1 MIHRL
6 TLSDVLAEHAR
17 SRPRVTAVV
26 DGEVRLTY
34 PELDERVTRLADAL
48 AARGVTAGDRVLWLG
63 RNGHPVLELLLASSR
78 LGAIFCPA
86 NWRQSADE
94 LSFVVDD
101 LTPKV
106 VVWEQSEAAAPLSDD
121 GWILAGDGYEAF
133 LSSGSPAARREGAA
147 DALPGDPTGAR
158 PEAPGGPLTDG
169 AAHPVLDGAAHPAE
183 PGGPLLGGAVRQ
195 VLDGAARP
203 AEPGDDTLPVLALY
217 TAAFDGRP
225 NAALL
230 SSAAL
235 VAHSTALLVVRQME
249 DGFTFLNNGPLFHVG
264 TMMFCLATL
273 QIGGTNVFTPAFD
286 AEEVCRLIDAEK
298 VTQAFLFGQ
307 MIDAVTD
314 ANKDGKYDLTSLRFV
329 SHSAEW
335 DAMTTVDDSPWCRSK
350 MGGYGQTEV
359 GGMLTFLG
367 LAPGAAGF
375 AGRPSPLVQ
384 VRLLSSDGSEVPPGE
399 VGEICARGKSL
410 FSGYFNRPE
419 LNAEKTRGGWH
430 HTGDLGRREP
440 DGTITFIGP
449 RLRMIKSGNEN
460 IYPAEVER
468 ALKTH
473 PAIADAAVIG
483 VPDDRWHQAV
493 KAVVV
498 LKGEATAEDVVEH
511 VRTRLASY
519 KKPRHVDFVEA
530 IPKKGFTPD
539 YDALDAAHGGG
550 GYPGS

>member
-1 MIHRL
+1 MIHQL

-17 SRPRVTAVV
+17 SRPQVTAVV
-26 DGEVRLTY
+26 DGETRLTY
-34 PELDERVTRLADAL
+34 PELDGRVTRLANAL
-48 AARGVTAGDRVLWLG
+48 AARGVTAGERVLWLG
-63 RNGHPVLELLLASSR
+63 QNSHAVLELLLASSR
-78 LGAIFCPA
+78 LGAVFCPA
-86 NWRQSADE
+86 NWRQSTDE
-94 LSFVVDD
+94 LSFIVDD
-101 LTPKV
+101 LAPKV
-106 VVWEQSEAAAPLSDD
+106 VVWEGSEAAAPLSGD
-121 GWILAGDGYEAF
+121 GWILAGADYEAF
-133 LSSGSPAARREGAA
+133 LSGG
-147 DALPGDPTGAR
+147 
-158 PEAPGGPLTDG
+158 APG
-169 AAHPVLDGAAHPAE
+169 AE
-183 PGGPLLGGAVRQ
+183 GYGGAGGSG
-195 VLDGAARP
+195 GAGESGGAGSSSGAGSSGDAGGSGGVP
-203 AEPGDDTLPVLALY
+203 EPGDDSAPVLALY

-235 VAHSTALLVVRQME
+235 VAHSTGLLVVRQME

-307 MIDAVTD
+307 MIDAVVA
-314 ANKDGKYDLTSLRFV
+314 ANAGGKYDLTSLRFI

-367 LAPGAAGF
+367 LAPGAAGL

-384 VRLLSSDGSEVPPGE
+384 VRILSPEGDEVPSGE

-419 LNAEKTRGGWH
+419 LNEAKTRGGWH

-440 DGTITFIGP
+440 DGTITFVGP
-449 RLRMIKSGNEN
+449 MLRMIKSGNEN

-473 PAIADAAVIG
+473 PAVADAAVIG
-483 VPDDRWHQAV
+483 VPDDRWRQAV

-498 LKGEATAEDVVEH
+498 LKSEATAEDVIEH

-519 KKPRHVDFVEA
+519 KKPKHVDFVEA